1 MKKKS
6 NLILLGLFAIFLILT
21 IILVIINKF
30 LGIVFGIGSLILV
43 IVLLCFAYTMH
54 NEKYLYKKELNRIL
68 EAYKPLLVK
77 STTLPSIDK
86 KRIITLNTIVDL
98 IIKQKKLRK
107 PIYYKTES
115 KCCVFSLSDSLEVYL
130 FILKVNDSVVSELE
144 TLIHERE
151 ERINNKDNDFNIIE
165 EVEDNKVTLEDSKE
179 FKVSPANM
187 MHVTD
192 EMKDV
197 ETEMREELVQIIEE
211 DKLDK
216 FSTVPVEE
224 EKELVEEVVEESIE
238 VIPDKVEQVEEVLL
252 ENVEE
257 IDSNNEV
264 EEEEEII

>member
-115 KCCVFSLSDSLEVYL
+115 KCSVFSLSDSLEVYL
-130 FILKVNDSVVSELE
+130 FILKVNDCVVSELE

-151 ERINNKDNDFNIIE
+151 ERINNKDNDFNIIN

-211 DKLDK
+211 DK

-224 EKELVEEVVEESIE
+224 EKELVEEVVEESLE
-238 VIPDKVEQVEEVLL
+238 VIPDKAEQVEEVLL